1 MIGTA
6 WRWSASKP
14 SIKVMPVSGITAS
27 DLARMDRLNFRI
39 GSLRRRAR
47 RGGKHGQAMIEFT
60 LVLPF
65 LLFVLFGVFEFGLM
79 MFSLGASRF
88 ASADAA
94 RVVSEQGTLVINPC
108 SSVPGCS
115 SLDRPTWPLSG
126 DCDAD
131 CQALSAINLGPLGT
145 TSIATIDEIDVAR
158 LTVNGSAV
166 DTSLADG
173 TSCSGPCVNKY
184 TLDGRRIGSAK
195 YSPTSRG
202 VTLGTT
208 DYAAITVKFRYKWKT
223 GIFSSAFPVVGL
235 SSTFNVKLE
244 PQKFP

>member
-1 MIGTA
+1 
-6 WRWSASKP
+6 
-14 SIKVMPVSGITAS
+14 
-27 DLARMDRLNFRI
+27 MDRLNFRI

-108 SSVPGCS
+108 TSVPGCS

-131 CQALSAINLGPLGT
+131 CQARVAVAESSLM
-145 TSIATIDEIDVAR
+145 TSSFARILEIDVIQQTKNTSSGA
-158 LTVNGSAV
+158 LTDSSNI
-166 DTSLADG
+166 
-173 TSCSGPCVNKY
+173 NKY
-184 TLDGRRIGSAK
+184 DGRTLKICGVGASLFSWVRLLSCRAAWDAPGTFLN
-195 YSPTSRG
+195 TS
-202 VTLGTT
+202 
-208 DYAAITVKFRYKWKT
+208 I
-223 GIFSSAFPVVGL
+223 
-235 SSTFNVKLE
+235 
-244 PQKFP
+244 